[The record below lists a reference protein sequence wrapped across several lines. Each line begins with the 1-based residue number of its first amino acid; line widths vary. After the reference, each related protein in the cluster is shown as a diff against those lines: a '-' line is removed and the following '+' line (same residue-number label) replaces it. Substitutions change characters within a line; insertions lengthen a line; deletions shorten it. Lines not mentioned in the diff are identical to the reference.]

1 MMTNTDNNNTTASN
15 NNDNED
21 ASKQLSQQ
29 IEGLSIQSNEIKDEL
44 LSKCANCGKE
54 GDNLNNCNKC
64 DLAAYCNAACK
75 KKHRT
80 KHKNKCERRAA
91 ELAAKLHDIELFK
104 QPPPNED
111 CPICML
117 PLPTLVS
124 GRKYKS
130 CCGKMICSGCIHAV
144 EKRDGVGLCP
154 FCRTPA
160 PTSEEEINKRTNKRV
175 EIGDAE
181 AIRNLGCCYSDGSHG
196 LPQNHAKALKLWHQ
210 AAELGSAEAYYNIG
224 CAYHDG
230 IGVERDEEKA
240 THYSELAAM
249 GGVVIARHNLGC
261 LEAGTGNALKH
272 LMTAAG
278 GGENDSLSVIQEMFK
293 KGHAT
298 KEDYSQALRAYQ
310 AYLGEI
316 KSVQRDEAAAFDDR
330 YKYYEA

>member
-1 MMTNTDNNNTTASN
+1 MMTNTDNNNNMTASN

-117 PLPTLVS
+117 PLPSLHT

-144 EKRDGVGLCP
+144 AIRDGVGLCP
-154 FCRTPA
+154 FCRTPT
-160 PTSEEEINKRTNKRV
+160 PTPEEAVEQTKKRV
-175 EIGDAE
+175 EIGDTN
-181 AIRNLGCCYSDGSHG
+181 AIYNLGCNYYHAAYG
-196 LPQNHAKALKLWHQ
+196 LPQNRAKALELWHR
-210 AAELGSAEAYYNIG
+210 AGELGHANAYYNIG
-224 CAYHDG
+224 LAFHTG
-230 IGVERDEEKA
+230 NGVERDEKKA
-240 THYSELAAM
+240 NHYYELAAM
-249 GGVVIARHNLGC
+249 RGNASARHNLGC
-261 LEAGTGNALKH
+261 CETNAGNALKH
-272 LMTAAG
+272 FMIAAG
-278 GGENDSLSVIQEMFK
+278 SGEKASLSAILEIFK
-293 KGHAT
+293 RGVAT
-298 KEDYSQALRAYQ
+298 KEDYTQALRAYQ

-316 KSVQRDEAAAFDDR
+316 KSVQRDEAATFDEN
-330 YKYYEA
+330 YKYY